1 MCLQRILQK
10 TKTNKMVPVW
20 KVVRRSDNYHKFGI
34 YFQGK
39 IVKKG
44 VNKAHIVNIF
54 SSEDGIKHKSGFFC
68 FMNRNISLQYYKS
81 LISFDFCMDP
91 SYKLLKFWIPEN
103 TPIVIGVDNHKT
115 VIVSPILLKK

>member
-68 FMNRNISLQYYKS
+68 FMNRNI
-81 LISFDFCMDP
+81 
-91 SYKLLKFWIPEN
+91 IPIIN
-103 TPIVIGVDNHKT
+103 
-115 VIVSPILLKK
+115 VIVKLTMVSGNFVLIFIIFLSKIK